1 MVGSMNGEPDIVRE
15 LRGAEKQGEMKELK
29 EEDEKISQI
38 VDKNPIPTLVIDS
51 KHIITHWN
59 KTLERI
65 TGLSAEEMVGTKKQW
80 KAFYSNEHPILADLL
95 VDNRSEN
102 DIVAYHSNKYHKSA
116 LVEGAYEGE
125 GFFPHLGDDGKWFF
139 FTAAPLRNVNGVTIG
154 AIESLQDITEWKK
167 INDRVVN
174 SEGKFRSL
182 FENANDAIFLMSED
196 TFIECNPKTGEMF
209 GCDRED
215 ILQRKPYEFSPPH
228 QPDGRDSKEKALE
241 RINAAFAGEPQFFEW
256 KHKKLDG
263 TLFDAEVGLNR
274 IEIEGKAMLQAVVRD
289 ITERKQTEE
298 KLRNS
303 EEKYRNLVEMG
314 PDAVITVNLEGLITS
329 CNTAALNMIE
339 LPKDEYIGRHLSEVG
354 PLQEG
359 DIPRYLEVLDSL
371 KMGKTPPPLEFQFK
385 RKDGISGWA
394 EGHIGLLKRNG
405 KIIGAQLII
414 SDITGKRMALN
425 ELKDAHEL
433 LFTINRGLERK
444 IQERTS
450 EIEKLV
456 KQKDEFINQLSHDLK
471 TPLTP
476 IMILMPIVNE
486 QLKDVKSRDL
496 MEVINRNVYFIKDLV
511 DKTVDLARLNSTKVE
526 IVVKD
531 TNLLSEVNTIIE
543 NSQVL
548 LDENNINIEN
558 KIGEKIFVKA
568 DRLRFGELLNNL
580 ITNSIKY
587 TPDSG
592 GEITI
597 DAKEEGDFVTI
608 SVKDTGIG
616 IKQERLSH
624 VFDEFYKVDISRH
637 DLDSSGLG
645 LAICKRIVEKHGG
658 KIWVESPGRGMG
670 TAFYFTLKSGKN
682 NQILQE

>member
-597 DAKEEGDFVTI
+597 DAKEEGNFVTI

>member
-1 MVGSMNGEPDIVRE
+1 MVGSMNSEPDIVKE

-29 EEDEKISQI
+29 EEDEKISKI
-38 VDKNPIPTLVIDS
+38 VDKNPIPTLVIDD

-59 KTLERI
+59 KALERI

-80 KAFYSNEHPILADLL
+80 KAFYSNERPILADLL

-102 DIVAYHSNKYHKSA
+102 DIITYHSNKYHKSS

-125 GFFPHLGDDGKWFF
+125 EFFPHLGDDGKWFF
-139 FTAAPLRNVNGVTIG
+139 FTAAPLRNAKGNVTG
-154 AIESLQDITEWKK
+154 AIENLQDITDWKK
-167 INDRVVN
+167 TVDKTQENKERFRAVFETAKDSIFIKDLELRYILVNPSMEKLFGIPTSDLIGKTDDELFGAKSGKHVKDVDHRVLNGETIEEEHTKPINGIFHTFHAIKVPMHDN
-174 SEGKFRSL
+174 TGKV
-182 FENANDAIFLMSED
+182 I
-196 TFIECNPKTGEMF
+196 
-209 GCDRED
+209 
-215 ILQRKPYEFSPPH
+215 
-228 QPDGRDSKEKALE
+228 
-241 RINAAFAGEPQFFEW
+241 
-256 KHKKLDG
+256 
-263 TLFDAEVGLNR
+263 GLCG
-274 IEIEGKAMLQAVVRD
+274 IARD
-289 ITERKQTEE
+289 ITNRKNAEE
-298 KLRNS
+298 KLRTS
-303 EEKYRNLVEMG
+303 EGKYRNLVEMA
-314 PDAVITVNLEGLITS
+314 PDATITVDLKGIITS
-329 CNTAALNMIE
+329 CNAAALKMIE

-359 DIPRYLEVLDSL
+359 DMPKYLEVVDSL
-371 KMGKTPPPLEFQFK
+371 KMGKTPRPLEFQFK
-385 RKDGISGWA
+385 RKNGISGWA

-414 SDITGKRMALN
+414 SDTTSKRMALN

-450 EIEKLV
+450 EIEKLI

-486 QLKDVKSRDL
+486 RLKDVKSRDL
-496 MEVINRNVYFIKDLV
+496 MEIINRNVYFIKDLV
-511 DKTVDLARLNSTKVE
+511 DKTVDLARLNSTKIE
-526 IVVKD
+526 IVVED
-531 TNLLSEVNTIIE
+531 TNLLSEINTIIE
-543 NSQVL
+543 NSQVF
-548 LDENNINIEN
+548 LDENNISIEN

-616 IKQERLSH
+616 IKQERIIH
-624 VFDEFYKVDISRH
+624 VFDEFYKADISRH

-658 KIWVESPGRGMG
+658 KIWVESPGKGMG

>member
-1 MVGSMNGEPDIVRE
+1 MNGEPDIVRE
-15 LRGAEKQGEMKELK
+15 LRGAEKQGEMKELE

-38 VDKNPIPTLVIDS
+38 IDKNPIPTLVIDS

-59 KTLERI
+59 KALEGI

-80 KAFYSNEHPILADLL
+80 KAFYSNERPILADLL
-95 VDNRSEN
+95 VDNKSEN
-102 DIVAYHSNKYHKSA
+102 DIVTYHSNKYHTSA
-116 LVEGAYEGE
+116 LAEGAYEGE

-154 AIESLQDITEWKK
+154 AIESLQDITEWTK
-167 INDRVVN
+167 INDRVFS
-174 SEGKFRSL
+174 SEVKFRSI
-182 FENANDAIFLMSED
+182 FENANDAIFLMNED

-209 GCDRED
+209 GCNRED

-228 QPDGRDSKEKALE
+228 QPDGRDSKGKALE

-329 CNTAALNMIE
+329 CNTAALKMIE
-339 LPKDEYIGRHLSEVG
+339 LPRDEYIGRHLSEVG

-359 DIPRYLEVLDSL
+359 DMPKYLEVLDSL
-371 KMGKTPPPLEFQFK
+371 KMGKTPPTLEFQFK
-385 RKDGISGWA
+385 RKDEISGWA

-405 KIIGAQLII
+405 KIIGSQLII
-414 SDITGKRMALN
+414 SDITSKRMALN

-433 LFTINRGLERK
+433 LFTVNRGLERK

-511 DKTVDLARLNSTKVE
+511 DKTVDLARLNSTKIE
-526 IVVKD
+526 IVAED
-531 TNLLSEVNTIIE
+531 TNLLSEVNNIIE

-548 LDENNINIEN
+548 LDENNISIEN

-568 DRLRFGELLNNL
+568 DRLRLGELLNNL

-608 SVKDTGIG
+608 SVKDTGMG

-624 VFDEFYKVDISRH
+624 VFDEFYIADISRH

-658 KIWVESPGRGMG
+658 KIRVESPGRGKG

>member
-15 LRGAEKQGEMKELK
+15 LRGAEKQGEIKELK
-29 EEDEKISQI
+29 EDDEKIFQI
-38 VDKNPIPTLVIDS
+38 VDKNPIPILVIDN

-59 KTLERI
+59 KALERI

-80 KAFYSNEHPILADLL
+80 KVFYSKERPILADLL

-102 DIVAYHSNKYHKSA
+102 DIITSNSNKYHKSS
-116 LVEGAYEGE
+116 LVEDAYEGE

-139 FTAAPLRNVNGVTIG
+139 FTAAPLRKVNGITIG
-154 AIESLQDITEWKK
+154 AIESLQ
-167 INDRVVN
+167 
-174 SEGKFRSL
+174 
-182 FENANDAIFLMSED
+182 
-196 TFIECNPKTGEMF
+196 
-209 GCDRED
+209 
-215 ILQRKPYEFSPPH
+215 
-228 QPDGRDSKEKALE
+228 
-241 RINAAFAGEPQFFEW
+241 
-256 KHKKLDG
+256 
-263 TLFDAEVGLNR
+263 
-274 IEIEGKAMLQAVVRD
+274 D

-303 EEKYRNLVEMG
+303 EENYRNLVEMA
-314 PDAVITVNLEGLITS
+314 PDATITVDLEGIITS
-329 CNTAALNMIE
+329 CNTAALKMIE
-339 LPKDEYIGRHLSEVG
+339 LPKDEYIGRPLSEVG

-359 DIPRYLEVLDSL
+359 DMPKYFEAVDSL
-371 KMGKTPPPLEFQFK
+371 KMGKAPPSLEFQFK

-394 EGHIGLLKRNG
+394 EGNIGLLKRNG

-414 SDITGKRMALN
+414 SDTTNKRMALN

-433 LFTINRGLERK
+433 LFTINRELERK

-476 IMILMPIVNE
+476 IMILMPIINE

-496 MEVINRNVYFIKDLV
+496 IEIINRNVYFIKDLV
-511 DKTVDLARLNSTKVE
+511 DKTVGLARLNSTKIE
-526 IVVKD
+526 IVVED
-531 TNLLSEVNTIIE
+531 TNLLSEVNNIIE

-548 LDENNINIEN
+548 LDENNISIKN
-558 KIGEKIFVKA
+558 KIGEKIFVKV
-568 DRLRFGELLNNL
+568 DKLRFGELFNNL
-580 ITNSIKY
+580 IANSIKY
-587 TPDSG
+587 TLDRG

-608 SVKDTGIG
+608 FVKDTGIG
-616 IKQERLSH
+616 IKQEQLSH

-658 KIWVESPGRGMG
+658 KIWAESPGEGMG
-670 TAFYFTLKSGKN
+670 TVFYFTLKSGKN
-682 NQILQE
+682 NQISQE

>member
-29 EEDEKISQI
+29 EDGEKIFQI
-38 VDKNPIPTLVIDS
+38 VDKNPIPTLVIDN

-59 KTLERI
+59 KALERI

-80 KAFYSNEHPILADLL
+80 KVFYSKERPILVDLL

-102 DIVAYHSNKYHKSA
+102 DIITSNSNKYHKSS
-116 LVEGAYEGE
+116 LVEDAYEGE

-139 FTAAPLRNVNGVTIG
+139 FTAAPLRKVNGITIG
-154 AIESLQDITEWKK
+154 AIESLQ
-167 INDRVVN
+167 
-174 SEGKFRSL
+174 
-182 FENANDAIFLMSED
+182 
-196 TFIECNPKTGEMF
+196 
-209 GCDRED
+209 
-215 ILQRKPYEFSPPH
+215 
-228 QPDGRDSKEKALE
+228 
-241 RINAAFAGEPQFFEW
+241 
-256 KHKKLDG
+256 
-263 TLFDAEVGLNR
+263 
-274 IEIEGKAMLQAVVRD
+274 D

-303 EEKYRNLVEMG
+303 EEKYRNLVEMA
-314 PDAVITVNLEGLITS
+314 PDATITVDLEGIITS
-329 CNTAALNMIE
+329 CNTAALKMIE

-359 DIPRYLEVLDSL
+359 DMPKYFEAVDSL

-394 EGHIGLLKRNG
+394 EGNIGLLKRNG

-414 SDITGKRMALN
+414 SDTTGKRMALN

-433 LFTINRGLERK
+433 LFTINRDLERK

-476 IMILMPIVNE
+476 IMILMPIINE

-496 MEVINRNVYFIKDLV
+496 IEIINRNVYFIKDLV
-511 DKTVDLARLNSTKVE
+511 DKTVGLARLNSTKIE
-526 IVVKD
+526 IVVED
-531 TNLLSEVNTIIE
+531 TNLLSEVNNIIE

-548 LDENNINIEN
+548 LDENNISIKN

-568 DRLRFGELLNNL
+568 DRLRLRELFNNL

-587 TPDSG
+587 TPDRG

-608 SVKDTGIG
+608 FVKDTGIG
-616 IKQERLSH
+616 IKQEQLSH

-658 KIWVESPGRGMG
+658 KIWAESPGEGMG
-670 TAFYFTLKSGKN
+670 TVFYFTLKSGKN
-682 NQILQE
+682 NQISQE

>member
-1 MVGSMNGEPDIVRE
+1 MKSDPDIVKE
-15 LRGAEKQGEMKELK
+15 LRGAEKQGEMKDLK
-29 EEDEKISQI
+29 ENDKKISQI
-38 VDKNPIPTLVIDS
+38 VDKNPIPTLVIDN

-59 KTLERI
+59 KALERT
-65 TGLSAEEMVGTKKQW
+65 TGLSAEEMIGTKKQW
-80 KAFYSNEHPILADLL
+80 KAFYSNERPILADLL
-95 VDNRSEN
+95 VDNISEN
-102 DIVAYHSNKYHKSA
+102 DIVAHHSNKYHKSA

-125 GFFPHLGDDGKWFF
+125 DFFPHLGDDGKWFF
-139 FTAAPLRNVNGVTIG
+139 FTAAPLRNANGDVTG
-154 AIESLQDITEWKK
+154 AIENLQDITDWKK
-167 INDRVVN
+167 TVDNTQENKELFHAVFETAKDSIFIKDLELRYTLVNRSMEKLFRLPASDLIGKTDDELFGAKYGRHVKAVDHHVLNGEIVEEEHTKPINGIFHTFHTIKTPMYN
-174 SEGKFRSL
+174 NTGK
-182 FENANDAIFLMSED
+182 I
-196 TFIECNPKTGEMF
+196 TGLC
-209 GCDRED
+209 G
-215 ILQRKPYEFSPPH
+215 I
-228 QPDGRDSKEKALE
+228 A
-241 RINAAFAGEPQFFEW
+241 
-256 KHKKLDG
+256 
-263 TLFDAEVGLNR
+263 
-274 IEIEGKAMLQAVVRD
+274 RD
-289 ITERKQTEE
+289 ITKRKNAEE

-303 EEKYRNLVEMG
+303 EEKYRNLVEMA
-314 PDAVITVNLEGLITS
+314 PDATITVDLEGIITS
-329 CNTAALNMIE
+329 CNTAALKMIE
-339 LPKDEYIGRHLSEVG
+339 LPKDEYIGMHLSEVG

-359 DIPRYLEVLDSL
+359 DMPKYLEVLDSL

-394 EGHIGLLKRNG
+394 EGHIGLLKRNE

-414 SDITGKRMALN
+414 SDSTGKRMALN

-496 MEVINRNVYFIKDLV
+496 MEIINRNVYFIKDLV
-511 DKTVDLARLNSTKVE
+511 DKTVDLARLNSTKIE
-526 IVVKD
+526 IVVED
-531 TNLLSEVNTIIE
+531 TNLLLEVSNIIE

-548 LDENNINIEN
+548 LDENNISIEN
-558 KIGEKIFVKA
+558 HIGEKIFVKA
-568 DRLRFGELLNNL
+568 DRLRLRELLNNL

-592 GEITI
+592 GKITI
-597 DAKEEGDFVTI
+597 EAKEDGDLVTI

-616 IKQERLSH
+616 IKQEQLSH
-624 VFDEFYKVDISRH
+624 VFDEFYKADISRH

-645 LAICKRIVEKHGG
+645 LAISKRIAEKHGG
-658 KIWVESPGRGMG
+658 KIWVKSSGRGRG

-682 NQILQE
+682 NQILKE

>member
-1 MVGSMNGEPDIVRE
+1 MNGEPDIVKE

-38 VDKNPIPTLVIDS
+38 VDKNPIPTLVIDNN
-51 KHIITHWN
+51 HIITHWN

-65 TGLSAEEMVGTKKQW
+65 TGLSAEKMVGTKKQW
-80 KAFYSNEHPILADLL
+80 KAFYSNECPILADLL
-95 VDNRSEN
+95 VDNKSEN
-102 DIVAYHSNKYHKSA
+102 DIVTYHSNKYHKST

-167 INDRVVN
+167 INDRVVS
-174 SEGKFRSL
+174 SEEKFRSI
-182 FENANDAIFLMSED
+182 FENANDAIFLMNED

-241 RINAAFAGEPQFFEW
+241 RINVAFAGEPQFFEW

-274 IEIEGKAMLQAVVRD
+274 VEIEGKAMLQAVVRD

-298 KLRNS
+298 ELRNS

-329 CNTAALNMIE
+329 CNTAALKMIE
-339 LPKDEYIGRHLSEVG
+339 LPRDEYIGRHLSEVG

-359 DIPRYLEVLDSL
+359 DMPKYLEGVDSL
-371 KMGKTPPPLEFQFK
+371 KIGKTPPPLEFQFK

-394 EGHIGLLKRNG
+394 EGHIGLLKRNE

-511 DKTVDLARLNSTKVE
+511 DKTVDLARLNSTKIE

-531 TNLLSEVNTIIE
+531 TNLLSEVSNIIK

-548 LDENNINIEN
+548 LDENNISIEN

-568 DRLRFGELLNNL
+568 DRLRLGELLNNL

-587 TPDSG
+587 TLDSG

-658 KIWVESPGRGMG
+658 KIWVESPGRGKG
-670 TAFYFTLKSGKN
+670 TAFYFTLKSGKK
-682 NQILQE
+682 

>member
-1 MVGSMNGEPDIVRE
+1 MNGEPDIVRE

>member
-1 MVGSMNGEPDIVRE
+1 MNCEPDIVKE
-15 LRGAEKQGEMKELK
+15 LRGAEKQGEMKED
-29 EEDEKISQI
+29 DEKIFQI
-38 VDKNPIPTLVIDS
+38 VDKNPIPTLVIDN

-59 KTLERI
+59 KALERI

-80 KAFYSNEHPILADLL
+80 KAFYSKERPILADLL
-95 VDNRSEN
+95 VDNRSDN
-102 DIVAYHSNKYHKSA
+102 DIVTYHSNKYHKSA
-116 LVEGAYEGE
+116 FVEDAYEGE
-125 GFFPHLGDDGKWFF
+125 DFFPHLGDDGKWFF
-139 FTAAPLRNVNGVTIG
+139 FIAAPLRNGNGVTIG
-154 AIESLQDITEWKK
+154 AIENLQDITEWKK
-167 INDRVVN
+167 INDRVVR
-174 SEGKFRSL
+174 SEEKFRSI
-182 FENANDAIFLMSED
+182 FENANDAIFLMNED
-196 TFIECNPKTGEMF
+196 TFIECNPKTEEMF

-215 ILQRKPYEFSPPH
+215 ILQRKPYEFSPSH
-228 QPDGRDSKEKALE
+228 QPDGRHSKEKALE
-241 RINAAFAGEPQFFEW
+241 GINAAFTGEPQFFEW

-263 TLFDAEVGLNR
+263 TLFDAEVSLNR

-289 ITERKQTEE
+289 ITERKQIEE

-303 EEKYRNLVEMG
+303 EGKYRNLVEMA
-314 PDAVITVNLEGLITS
+314 PDATITVDLEDVITS
-329 CNTAALNMIE
+329 CNTAALKMIE

-444 IQERTS
+444 IQDRTS

-496 MEVINRNVYFIKDLV
+496 MEIINRNVYFIKDLV
-511 DKTVDLARLNSTKVE
+511 DKTVDLARLNSTKIE
-526 IVVKD
+526 IVVED
-531 TNLLSEVNTIIE
+531 TNLLSEVNNIIE

-548 LDENNINIEN
+548 LDENGISIEN
-558 KIGEKIFVKA
+558 KIGKKIFVKA
-568 DRLRFGELLNNL
+568 DRLRLGELLNNL

-608 SVKDTGIG
+608 SVNDTGIG

-658 KIWVESPGRGMG
+658 KIWVESPGRGKG

-682 NQILQE
+682 KQNLQE

>member
-1 MVGSMNGEPDIVRE
+1 MNCEPDIVKE
-15 LRGAEKQGEMKELK
+15 LRGAEKQGEMKED
-29 EEDEKISQI
+29 DEKIFQI
-38 VDKNPIPTLVIDS
+38 VDKNPIPTLVIDN

-59 KTLERI
+59 KALERI

-80 KAFYSNEHPILADLL
+80 KAFYSKERPILADLL
-95 VDNRSEN
+95 VDNRSDN
-102 DIVAYHSNKYHKSA
+102 DIVTYHSNKYHKSA
-116 LVEGAYEGE
+116 FVEDAYECE
-125 GFFPHLGDDGKWFF
+125 DFFPHLGDDGKWFF
-139 FTAAPLRNVNGVTIG
+139 FIAAPLRNGNGVTIG
-154 AIESLQDITEWKK
+154 AIENLQDITEWKK
-167 INDRVVN
+167 INDRVVR
-174 SEGKFRSL
+174 SEEKFRSI
-182 FENANDAIFLMSED
+182 FENANDAIFLMNED
-196 TFIECNPKTGEMF
+196 TFIECNPKTEEMF

-215 ILQRKPYEFSPPH
+215 ILQRKPYEFSPSH
-228 QPDGRDSKEKALE
+228 QPDGRHSKEKALE
-241 RINAAFAGEPQFFEW
+241 GINAAFTGEPQFFEW

-263 TLFDAEVGLNR
+263 TLFDAEVSLNR

-289 ITERKQTEE
+289 ITERKQIEE

-303 EEKYRNLVEMG
+303 EGKYRNLVEMA
-314 PDAVITVNLEGLITS
+314 PDATITVDLEDVITS
-329 CNTAALNMIE
+329 CNTAALKMIE

-371 KMGKTPPPLEFQFK
+371 KMRKTPPPLEFQFK

-444 IQERTS
+444 IQDRTS

-496 MEVINRNVYFIKDLV
+496 MEIINRNVYFIKDLV
-511 DKTVDLARLNSTKVE
+511 DKTVDLARLNSTKIE
-526 IVVKD
+526 IVVED
-531 TNLLSEVNTIIE
+531 TNLLSEVNNIIE

-548 LDENNINIEN
+548 LDENGISIEN
-558 KIGEKIFVKA
+558 KIGKKIFVKA
-568 DRLRFGELLNNL
+568 DRLRLGELLNNL

-608 SVKDTGIG
+608 SVNDTGIG

-658 KIWVESPGRGMG
+658 KIWVESPGRGKG

-682 NQILQE
+682 NQNLQE

>member
-29 EEDEKISQI
+29 EDDEKIFQI
-38 VDKNPIPTLVIDS
+38 VDKNPIPTLVIDN

-59 KTLERI
+59 KALERI
-65 TGLSAEEMVGTKKQW
+65 TGLSAEEMIGTKKQW
-80 KAFYSNEHPILADLL
+80 KVFYSKERPILADLL

-102 DIVAYHSNKYHKSA
+102 DIITSNYNKYHKSS
-116 LVEGAYEGE
+116 LVEDAYEGE

-139 FTAAPLRNVNGVTIG
+139 FTAAPLRKVNGITIG
-154 AIESLQDITEWKK
+154 ALESLQ
-167 INDRVVN
+167 
-174 SEGKFRSL
+174 
-182 FENANDAIFLMSED
+182 
-196 TFIECNPKTGEMF
+196 
-209 GCDRED
+209 
-215 ILQRKPYEFSPPH
+215 
-228 QPDGRDSKEKALE
+228 
-241 RINAAFAGEPQFFEW
+241 
-256 KHKKLDG
+256 
-263 TLFDAEVGLNR
+263 
-274 IEIEGKAMLQAVVRD
+274 D

-303 EEKYRNLVEMG
+303 EEKYRNLVEMA
-314 PDAVITVNLEGLITS
+314 PDATITVDLEGIITS
-329 CNTAALNMIE
+329 CNTAALKMIE

-359 DIPRYLEVLDSL
+359 DMPKYFEAVDSL
-371 KMGKTPPPLEFQFK
+371 KMGKTPPSLEFQFK

-394 EGHIGLLKRNG
+394 EGNIGLLKRNG

-414 SDITGKRMALN
+414 SDTTGKRMALN

-476 IMILMPIVNE
+476 IMILMPIINE

-496 MEVINRNVYFIKDLV
+496 IEIINRNVYFIKDLV
-511 DKTVDLARLNSTKVE
+511 DKTVGLARLNSTKIE
-526 IVVKD
+526 IVVED
-531 TNLLSEVNTIIE
+531 TNLLSEVNNIIE

-548 LDENNINIEN
+548 LDENNISIKN
-558 KIGEKIFVKA
+558 KIGEKIFVKV
-568 DRLRFGELLNNL
+568 DKLRLGELFNNL

-587 TPDSG
+587 TSDRG

-608 SVKDTGIG
+608 FVKDTGIG
-616 IKQERLSH
+616 IKQEQLSH

-658 KIWVESPGRGMG
+658 KIWAESPGEGMG
-670 TAFYFTLKSGKN
+670 TVFYFTLKSGKN
-682 NQILQE
+682 NQIPQE

>member
-1 MVGSMNGEPDIVRE
+1 MVGSMNSEPDIVKE
-15 LRGAEKQGEMKELK
+15 LRRAEKQGEMKELK
-29 EEDEKISQI
+29 EDDKKISKI
-38 VDKNPIPTLVIDS
+38 VDKNPTPTLVIDD

-59 KTLERI
+59 KALERI
-65 TGLSAEEMVGTKKQW
+65 TGLSAEEMIGTKKQW
-80 KAFYSNEHPILADLL
+80 KAFYSNERPILADLL
-95 VDNRSEN
+95 VDNISEN
-102 DIVAYHSNKYHKSA
+102 DIVTYHSNKYHKSS
-116 LVEGAYEGE
+116 LVEGAYECE
-125 GFFPHLGDDGKWFF
+125 EFFPHLGDDGKWFF
-139 FTAAPLRNVNGVTIG
+139 FTAAPLRNAKGNVTG
-154 AIESLQDITEWKK
+154 AIENLQDITDWKK
-167 INDRVVN
+167 TVDKTQENKERFRAVFETAKDSIFIKDLELRYILVNPSMEKLFGIPTSDLIGKTDDELFGAKSGKHVKDVDHRVLNGETVEEEHTKPINGIFHTFHAIKAPMHDN
-174 SEGKFRSL
+174 TGKV
-182 FENANDAIFLMSED
+182 I
-196 TFIECNPKTGEMF
+196 
-209 GCDRED
+209 
-215 ILQRKPYEFSPPH
+215 
-228 QPDGRDSKEKALE
+228 
-241 RINAAFAGEPQFFEW
+241 
-256 KHKKLDG
+256 
-263 TLFDAEVGLNR
+263 GLCG
-274 IEIEGKAMLQAVVRD
+274 IARD
-289 ITERKQTEE
+289 ITNRKNAEE

-303 EEKYRNLVEMG
+303 EGKYRNLVEMA
-314 PDAVITVNLEGLITS
+314 PDATITVDLKGIITS
-329 CNTAALNMIE
+329 CNAAALKMIE

-359 DIPRYLEVLDSL
+359 DMPKYLEVVDSL

-414 SDITGKRMALN
+414 SDTTSKRMALN

-486 QLKDVKSRDL
+486 RLKDVKSRDL
-496 MEVINRNVYFIKDLV
+496 MEIINRNVYFIKDLV
-511 DKTVDLARLNSTKVE
+511 DKTVDLARLNSTKIE
-526 IVVKD
+526 IVVED
-531 TNLLSEVNTIIE
+531 TNLLSEINTIIE

-548 LDENNINIEN
+548 LDENNISIEN

-568 DRLRFGELLNNL
+568 DRLRLGELLNNL

-616 IKQERLSH
+616 IKQDRIIH
-624 VFDEFYKVDISRH
+624 VFDEFYKADISRH

-658 KIWVESPGRGMG
+658 KIWVESPGKGMG

-682 NQILQE
+682 

>member
-1 MVGSMNGEPDIVRE
+1 MVGSMNGEPDIVKE

-38 VDKNPIPTLVIDS
+38 VDKNPIPTLVIDNN
-51 KHIITHWN
+51 HIITHWN

-65 TGLSAEEMVGTKKQW
+65 TGLSAEKMVGTKKQW
-80 KAFYSNEHPILADLL
+80 KAFYSNECPILADLL
-95 VDNRSEN
+95 VDNKSEN
-102 DIVAYHSNKYHKSA
+102 DIVTYHSNKYHKST

-167 INDRVVN
+167 INDRVVS
-174 SEGKFRSL
+174 SEEKFRSI
-182 FENANDAIFLMSED
+182 FENANDAIFLMNED

-241 RINAAFAGEPQFFEW
+241 RINVAFAGEPQFFEW

-274 IEIEGKAMLQAVVRD
+274 VEIEGKAMLQAVVRD

-298 KLRNS
+298 ELRNS

-329 CNTAALNMIE
+329 CNTAALKMIE
-339 LPKDEYIGRHLSEVG
+339 LPRDEYIGRHLSEVG

-359 DIPRYLEVLDSL
+359 DMPKYLEGVDSL
-371 KMGKTPPPLEFQFK
+371 KIGKTPPPLEFQFK

-394 EGHIGLLKRNG
+394 EGHIGLLKRNE

-511 DKTVDLARLNSTKVE
+511 DKTVDLARLNSTKIE

-531 TNLLSEVNTIIE
+531 TNLLSEVSNIIK

-548 LDENNINIEN
+548 LDENNISIEN

-568 DRLRFGELLNNL
+568 DRLRLGELLNNL

-587 TPDSG
+587 TLDSG

-658 KIWVESPGRGMG
+658 KIWVESPGRGKG
-670 TAFYFTLKSGKN
+670 TAFYFTLKSGKK
-682 NQILQE
+682 

>member
-1 MVGSMNGEPDIVRE
+1 MVGSMNGEPDIVKE

-38 VDKNPIPTLVIDS
+38 VDKNPIPTLVIDNN
-51 KHIITHWN
+51 HIITHWN

-65 TGLSAEEMVGTKKQW
+65 TGLSAEKMVGTKKQW
-80 KAFYSNEHPILADLL
+80 KAFYSNECPILADLL
-95 VDNRSEN
+95 VDNKSEN
-102 DIVAYHSNKYHKSA
+102 DIVTYHSNKYHKST

-167 INDRVVN
+167 INDRVVS
-174 SEGKFRSL
+174 SEVKFRSI

-196 TFIECNPKTGEMF
+196 TFIECNPKTEEIF
-209 GCDRED
+209 GCCRGD
-215 ILQRKPYEFSPPH
+215 ILQRKPYEFSPPY
-228 QPDGRDSKEKALE
+228 QSDGRDSKENALE

-298 KLRNS
+298 ELRNS

-329 CNTAALNMIE
+329 CNTAALKMIE
-339 LPKDEYIGRHLSEVG
+339 LPRDEYIGRHLSEVG

-359 DIPRYLEVLDSL
+359 DMPKYLEGVDSL
-371 KMGKTPPPLEFQFK
+371 KIGKTPPPLEFQFK

-394 EGHIGLLKRNG
+394 EGHIGLLKRNE

-496 MEVINRNVYFIKDLV
+496 MEIINRNVYFIKDLV
-511 DKTVDLARLNSTKVE
+511 DKTVDLARLNSTKIE

-548 LDENNINIEN
+548 LDENNISIEN

-568 DRLRFGELLNNL
+568 DRLRLGELLNNL

-587 TPDSG
+587 TLDSG

-658 KIWVESPGRGMG
+658 KIWVESPGRGKG
-670 TAFYFTLKSGKN
+670 TAFYFTLKSGKK
-682 NQILQE
+682 

>member
-1 MVGSMNGEPDIVRE
+1 MNSGPDIVKEVR
-15 LRGAEKQGEMKELK
+15 RAEKQGEMKELK
-29 EEDEKISQI
+29 EDGEKISQI
-38 VDKNPIPTLVIDS
+38 VDKNPIPNLVIDN

-59 KTLERI
+59 KALERI

-80 KAFYSNEHPILADLL
+80 KAFYSNERPILADLL
-95 VDNRSEN
+95 VDNILEN
-102 DIVAYHSNKYHKSA
+102 DIVTYPSNKYRKSV

-125 GFFPHLGDDGKWFF
+125 EFFPHLGGDGKWFF
-139 FTAAPLRNVNGVTIG
+139 FTAAPLRNVNGITIG
-154 AIESLQDITEWKK
+154 AIESLHDITEWKK
-167 INDRVVN
+167 INDRIVS
-174 SEGKFRSL
+174 SEGKFRSI
-182 FENANDAIFLMSED
+182 FENANDAIFLMNED
-196 TFIECNPKTGEMF
+196 TFIECNPKTEETF
-209 GCDRED
+209 GCDRKD

-228 QPDGRDSKEKALE
+228 QPDGCHSKEKTLE
-241 RINAAFAGEPQFFEW
+241 RINAAFTGEPQFFEW

-263 TLFDAEVGLNR
+263 TLFDAEVSLNR

-303 EEKYRNLVEMG
+303 EEKYRNLVEMA
-314 PDAVITVNLEGLITS
+314 PDATITVDLEGIITS
-329 CNTAALNMIE
+329 CNTAALKMIE

-359 DIPRYLEVLDSL
+359 DMSKYLEVLDSL

-385 RKDGISGWA
+385 RKDGIFGWA
-394 EGHIGLLKRNG
+394 EGHIGLLKRNE

-414 SDITGKRMALN
+414 SDTTSKRMALN

-433 LFTINRGLERK
+433 LFTVNRGLERK

-476 IMILMPIVNE
+476 IMILLPIVND

-496 MEVINRNVYFIKDLV
+496 MDIINRNVYFIKDLV
-511 DKTVDLARLNSTKVE
+511 DKTVDLARLNSTKIE
-526 IVVKD
+526 IVAED
-531 TNLLSEVNTIIE
+531 TNLLSEINNIIE
-543 NSQVL
+543 NSQVF
-548 LDENNINIEN
+548 LDENNISIEN

-568 DRLRFGELLNNL
+568 DRLRLGELLNNL

-592 GEITI
+592 GKITI
-597 DAKEEGDFVTI
+597 EAKEDGDFVTI

-616 IKQERLSH
+616 IKQERLGH
-624 VFDEFYKVDISRH
+624 VFDEFYKTDISRH

-658 KIWVESPGRGMG
+658 KIWVESPGKGMG

>member
-1 MVGSMNGEPDIVRE
+1 MNSGPDIVKEVR
-15 LRGAEKQGEMKELK
+15 RAEKQGEMKELK
-29 EEDEKISQI
+29 EDGEKISQI
-38 VDKNPIPTLVIDS
+38 VDKNPIPNLVIDN

-59 KTLERI
+59 KALERI

-80 KAFYSNEHPILADLL
+80 KAFYSNERPILADLL
-95 VDNRSEN
+95 VDNILEN
-102 DIVAYHSNKYHKSA
+102 DIVTYPSNKYRKSV

-125 GFFPHLGDDGKWFF
+125 EFFPHLGGDGKWFF
-139 FTAAPLRNVNGVTIG
+139 FTAAPLRNVNGITIG
-154 AIESLQDITEWKK
+154 AIESLHDITEWKK
-167 INDRVVN
+167 INDRIVS
-174 SEGKFRSL
+174 SEGKFRSI
-182 FENANDAIFLMSED
+182 FENANDAIFLMNED
-196 TFIECNPKTGEMF
+196 TFIECNPKTEETF
-209 GCDRED
+209 GCDRKD

-228 QPDGRDSKEKALE
+228 QPDGCHSKKKTLE
-241 RINAAFAGEPQFFEW
+241 RINAAFTGEPQFFEW

-263 TLFDAEVGLNR
+263 TLFDAEVSLNR

-303 EEKYRNLVEMG
+303 EEKYRNLVEMA
-314 PDAVITVNLEGLITS
+314 PDATITVDLEGIITS
-329 CNTAALNMIE
+329 CNTAALKMIE

-359 DIPRYLEVLDSL
+359 DMSKYLEVLDSL

-385 RKDGISGWA
+385 RKDGIFGWA
-394 EGHIGLLKRNG
+394 EGHIGLLKRNE

-414 SDITGKRMALN
+414 NDTTSKRMALN

-433 LFTINRGLERK
+433 LFTVNRGLERK

-456 KQKDEFINQLSHDLK
+456 KQKDDFINQLSHDLK

-476 IMILMPIVNE
+476 IMILLPIVND

-496 MEVINRNVYFIKDLV
+496 MDIINRNVYFIKDLV
-511 DKTVDLARLNSTKVE
+511 DKTVDLARLNSTKIE
-526 IVVKD
+526 IVAED
-531 TNLLSEVNTIIE
+531 TNLLSEINNIIE
-543 NSQVL
+543 NSQVF
-548 LDENNINIEN
+548 LDENNISIEN

-568 DRLRFGELLNNL
+568 DRLRLGELLNNL

-592 GEITI
+592 GKITI
-597 DAKEEGDFVTI
+597 EAKEDGDFVTI

-616 IKQERLSH
+616 IKQERLGH
-624 VFDEFYKVDISRH
+624 VFDEFYKTDISRH

-658 KIWVESPGRGMG
+658 KIWVESPGKGMG

>member
-1 MVGSMNGEPDIVRE
+1 MNGEPDIVKE

-29 EEDEKISQI
+29 EDDEKIFQI
-38 VDKNPIPTLVIDS
+38 VDKNPIPTLVLDN

-59 KTLERI
+59 KALERI

-80 KAFYSNEHPILADLL
+80 KVFYSKERPILADLL

-102 DIVAYHSNKYHKSA
+102 DIVTYHSNKYHKSA

-125 GFFPHLGDDGKWFF
+125 EFFPHLGDDGKWFF
-139 FTAAPLRNVNGVTIG
+139 FTAAPLRNAKGDITG
-154 AIESLQDITEWKK
+154 AIENLQDVTDWKK
-167 INDRVVN
+167 TVDKTQGNKERFRAVFETAKDSIFIKNLELRYTLVNPSMEKLFGIPASDLIGKTDDELFGAESGRHVKDVDHRVLNGETVEEEHTKPINGIFHTFHVIKVPMHDN
-174 SEGKFRSL
+174 TGK
-182 FENANDAIFLMSED
+182 I
-196 TFIECNPKTGEMF
+196 I
-209 GCDRED
+209 
-215 ILQRKPYEFSPPH
+215 
-228 QPDGRDSKEKALE
+228 
-241 RINAAFAGEPQFFEW
+241 
-256 KHKKLDG
+256 
-263 TLFDAEVGLNR
+263 GLCG
-274 IEIEGKAMLQAVVRD
+274 IARD
-289 ITERKQTEE
+289 ITNRKNAEE

-303 EEKYRNLVEMG
+303 EEKYRNLVEMA
-314 PDAVITVNLEGLITS
+314 PDATITVDLKGIITS
-329 CNTAALNMIE
+329 CNTAALKMIE

-359 DIPRYLEVLDSL
+359 DMPKYLEVLDSL

-433 LFTINRGLERK
+433 LFTINRSLERK

-486 QLKDVKSRDL
+486 QLKNVKSRDL

-511 DKTVDLARLNSTKVE
+511 DKTVDLARLNSTKIE

-548 LDENNINIEN
+548 LDENNISIEN

-568 DRLRFGELLNNL
+568 DRLRLGELLNNL

-658 KIWVESPGRGMG
+658 KIWVESPGKGMG

>member
-1 MVGSMNGEPDIVRE
+1 MVDSMNSKPDIVKE
-15 LRGAEKQGEMKELK
+15 LRRVEKQGEMKELK
-29 EEDEKISQI
+29 ENDEKTSQI
-38 VDKNPIPTLVIDS
+38 VDKNPIPTLIIDN

-59 KTLERI
+59 KALEEI
-65 TGLSAEEMVGTKKQW
+65 TDLSAEEMVGTKKQW

-95 VDNRSEN
+95 VANKSES
-102 DIVAYHSNKYHKSA
+102 DIVTRHPNKYHKSS

-125 GFFPHLGDDGKWFF
+125 DFFPHLGDDGKWLF
-139 FTAAPLRNVNGVTIG
+139 FTAVPLRNINGLTIG
-154 AIESLQDITEWKK
+154 AIESLQDITKWKK
-167 INDRVVN
+167 ITDRIVN
-174 SEGKFRSL
+174 SEEKFRSI
-182 FENANDAIFLMSED
+182 FENANDAIFLMNED
-196 TFIECNPKTGEMF
+196 MFIECNPKTEEMF
-209 GCDRED
+209 RCGRED

-228 QPDGRDSKEKALE
+228 QPDGCDSKEKTLE
-241 RINAAFAGEPQFFEW
+241 RINAAFAGDPQFFEW
-256 KHKKLDG
+256 QYKKLDG
-263 TLFDAEVGLNR
+263 ALFDAEVSLNR

-289 ITERKQTEE
+289 ITERKRTEE
-298 KLRNS
+298 VLRNS

-314 PDAVITVNLEGLITS
+314 SYAVITVNLEGLITS

-339 LPKDEYIGRHLSEVG
+339 LQKDEYIGRRLSEVG

-359 DIPRYLEVLDSL
+359 DMPKYLEILDSL

-385 RKDGISGWA
+385 RKNGISGWA
-394 EGHIGLLKRNG
+394 EGHIGLLKRNE
-405 KIIGAQLII
+405 KIIGSQLII
-414 SDITGKRMALN
+414 SDTTSKRMALN

-476 IMILMPIVNE
+476 IMILMPIVSK

-496 MEVINRNVYFIKDLV
+496 MEIINRNVYFIKDLV
-511 DKTVDLARLNSTKVE
+511 DKTVDLAMLNSTKIE
-526 IVVKD
+526 IVVED
-531 TNLLSEVNTIIE
+531 TNLLSEINNIIG

-548 LDENNINIEN
+548 LDENNINIVN
-558 KIGEKIFVKA
+558 KIDEKIFVKA
-568 DRLRFGELLNNL
+568 DRLRLGELLNNL
-580 ITNSIKY
+580 ITNSVKY
-587 TPDSG
+587 TPDSE
-592 GEITI
+592 GEIII
-597 DAKEEGDFVTI
+597 DAKEDGDFVTI

-616 IKQERLSH
+616 IKQERLIH
-624 VFDEFYKVDISRH
+624 VFDEFYKGDISRH

-658 KIWVESPGRGMG
+658 KIWVESPGRKMG
-670 TAFYFTLKSGKN
+670 TVFYFTLKSGKN
-682 NQILQE
+682 NKNPHE

>member
-1 MVGSMNGEPDIVRE
+1 MNGEPDIVRE

-38 VDKNPIPTLVIDS
+38 VDKNPIPTLVIDN
-51 KHIITHWN
+51 KHIITHWS
-59 KTLERI
+59 KALERT

-80 KAFYSNEHPILADLL
+80 KAFYSKERPILADLL

-102 DIVAYHSNKYHKSA
+102 DIVTYHSNKYRKSA
-116 LVEGAYEGE
+116 LVEGAYEDE
-125 GFFPHLGDDGKWFF
+125 DFFPHLGDDGKWFF

-167 INDRVVN
+167 INDRVVS
-174 SEGKFRSL
+174 SEVKFRSI

-196 TFIECNPKTGEMF
+196 TFIECNPKTEEIF
-209 GCDRED
+209 GCCRGD
-215 ILQRKPYEFSPPH
+215 ILQRKPYEFSPPY
-228 QPDGRDSKEKALE
+228 QSDGRDSKENALE

-303 EEKYRNLVEMG
+303 EEKYRNLVEMA
-314 PDAVITVNLEGLITS
+314 PDATITVDLKGAITS
-329 CNTAALNMIE
+329 CNTAALKMIE
-339 LPKDEYIGRHLSEVG
+339 LPKDEYIGRQLSEVG

-359 DIPRYLEVLDSL
+359 DMPKYLEVLDSL

-496 MEVINRNVYFIKDLV
+496 MKVINRNVYFIKDLV
-511 DKTVDLARLNSTKVE
+511 DKTVDLARLNSTKIE
-526 IVVKD
+526 IVVED
-531 TNLLSEVNTIIE
+531 TNLLSEINNIIE

-548 LDENNINIEN
+548 LDENNISIEN

-597 DAKEEGDFVTI
+597 DAKEDGDFVTI
-608 SVKDTGIG
+608 SVNDTGMG

-624 VFDEFYKVDISRH
+624 VFDEFYKADISRH

-658 KIWVESPGRGMG
+658 KIWVESPGRGKG

-682 NQILQE
+682 NQNPQE